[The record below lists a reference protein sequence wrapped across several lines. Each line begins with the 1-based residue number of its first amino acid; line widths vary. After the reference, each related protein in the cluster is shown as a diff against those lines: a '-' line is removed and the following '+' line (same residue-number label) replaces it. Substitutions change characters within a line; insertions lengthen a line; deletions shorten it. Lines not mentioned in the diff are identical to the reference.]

1 MKKTL
6 LAMIL
11 TILAA
16 ALVACGGADK
26 GDDTTE
32 GTAGETKTLSVGASP
47 VPHVE
52 ILEEAKTLLEEKGI
66 ELDIVEFT
74 DYVLPNKSLE
84 GKELDANYF
93 QHEPYL
99 KSQIADNDYKFVNAG
114 GVHIEPIGIYSK
126 RHKSLEDLPNGA
138 KIIMSNSVAD
148 HGRML
153 SMLEEK
159 GLITLKEGVDK
170 TAATLEDIAENPKN
184 LEFEADIEAPM
195 LTKAYENDEADA
207 FLING
212 NFALQAD
219 LNPAEDSIALESP
232 ENNPYVNLIVV
243 REGDENRE
251 EIKALVDVLQSDEIK
266 EFIETKYKGSVISA
280 AKGE

>member
-1 MKKTL
+1 MKKAW
-6 LAMIL
+6 LALIL
-11 TILAA
+11 VMFTIALA
-16 ALVACGGADK
+16 ACGGAEQK
-26 GDDTTE
+26 ETE
-32 GTAGETKTLSVGASP
+32 GAEGETKTLKVGASP

-52 ILEEAKTLLEEKGI
+52 ILEEAKPLLEEKGI

-84 GKELDANYF
+84 EEELDANYF

-99 KSQIADNDYKFVNAG
+99 NAQIADNGYKFVNAG
-114 GVHIEPIGIYSK
+114 GIHIEPIGVYSK

-159 GLITLKEGVDK
+159 GLIKLKEGVEK
-170 TAATLEDIAENPKN
+170 TTATIEDIAENPKN

-212 NFALQAD
+212 NYALEAG
-219 LNPAEDSIALESP
+219 LNPSEDAIALESP

-251 EIKALVDVLQSDEIK
+251 EIKALVEVLQSDEIK
-266 EFIETKYKGSVISA
+266 EFIETKYKGSVLSA
-280 AKGE
+280 AQGE